1 MSSTVFVRAAL
12 RPLASAPAAASSS
25 FAMAARQMST
35 ARPVAARA
43 AAASKTALPKFSSA
57 SFLAATFR
65 RSARRSG
72 QSNAGSRRW
81 QSTGAG
87 ADATAPHPSVFKRLW
102 DSPVGIKT
110 VHFWA
115 PVLKWVLVLA
125 GVSDFARPAEKLS
138 VTQNLALTA
147 TGLIWTRWC
156 LIIKPRN
163 IMLAAVNFFLGIVGV
178 IQCSRIFLYNQSVK
192 AGKAETPAAEKQ

>member
-1 MSSTVFVRAAL
+1 MVLYSSL
-12 RPLASAPAAASSS
+12 RS
-25 FAMAARQMST
+25 
-35 ARPVAARA
+35 RPSRVAARP
-43 AAASKTALPKFSSA
+43 SWPSLV
-57 SFLAATFR
+57 
-65 RSARRSG
+65 ARLLTIR
-72 QSNAGSRRW
+72 
-81 QSTGAG
+81 
-87 ADATAPHPSVFKRLW
+87 
-102 DSPVGIKT
+102 
-110 VHFWA
+110 A